1 MPDDGVTLSSSALC
15 LDGRTFSAELVPNAR
30 VVAGDLVRLAP
41 EDGTC
46 VLAQVLDKSL
56 DRGVTSCT
64 GSVLGELGP
73 DTLSLEQTFRP
84 FSGGRMTHAPVSDWE
99 LIQASGGA
107 TLTVGAIHTQLGS
120 LPARLRPNGF
130 NRHTFLC
137 GQSGSGKTYTL
148 GVILERLLIGTQL
161 RMVIVDPNSDFVRL
175 DEIRPDAQEPEAECL
190 RQAEVRVLR
199 PGDPS
204 AAPLRSRFTTMSVET
219 KAAILQLDPLADRD
233 EYNALL
239 HLPDDLRSSDAETI
253 ARRLREGN
261 DAEQALG
268 KRIENLGLLDW
279 EVWARTAESLVEVI
293 ESGARVTVLDLSGF
307 RYPAERLVVVVDL
320 LDHLWNSRERRVP
333 TLLVIDEAHN
343 VCSAQPVGPVQT
355 ATTDR
360 LIQIAGEGRKYG
372 LWLLLSTQRPSKLH
386 PNVLSQCDNLALMRM
401 NSPGDLAELQ
411 AVFGFAPPAM
421 LAVSPSFRQGE
432 LLVAGGFVPGPAFV
446 RAGARHTYEGGADV
460 RVPVAPTRQP

>member
-1 MPDDGVTLSSSALC
+1 MAGDTMTFSSSARC
-15 LDGRTFSAELVPNAR
+15 LDGRTFSAPLMADAP
-30 VVAGDLVRLAP
+30 VVSGDLVRLGV
-41 EDGTC
+41 DHGTS
-46 VLAQVLDKSL
+46 VLGQVLRKDL
-56 DRGVTSCT
+56 DDGVTSCA
-64 GSVLGELGP
+64 GSLLGEITANGRG
-73 DTLSLEQTFRP
+73 LEHTVRP
-84 FSGGRMTHAPVSDWE
+84 FSGARLTHASAGDWE
-99 LIQASGGA
+99 LVQASGGA
-107 TLTVGAIHTQLGS
+107 TMNIGAIETQSGS

-148 GVILERLLIGTQL
+148 GVILERLLIATEL

-175 DEIRPDAQEPEAECL
+175 DQIRADAPEPAAERL
-190 RQAEVRVLR
+190 RAAGVRILR
-199 PGDPS
+199 PGETSPS
-204 AAPLRSRFTTMSVET
+204 PLRSRFTTMSAQT

-239 HLPDDLRSSDAETI
+239 HLPDDLRSSDAATI
-253 ARRLREGN
+253 ARQLREGD

-268 KRIENLGLLDW
+268 KRIENLGVLDW
-279 EVWARTAESLVEVI
+279 EIWARTADSVVEVV
-293 ESGARVTVLDLSGF
+293 ESGPRVTVLDLSGF
-307 RYPAERLVVVVDL
+307 RYPAERLVVVLDL
-320 LDHLWNSRERRVP
+320 LDYLWKSRERRIP

-343 VCSAQPVGPVQT
+343 VCSAQPVGSVQT
-355 ATTDR
+355 AATDR

-372 LWLLLSTQRPSKLH
+372 LWLLLSTQRPSKIH

-432 LLVAGGFVPGPAFV
+432 ILVAGGFVPGPAFV
-446 RAGARHTYEGGADV
+446 HAGTRHTYEGGADV
-460 RVPVAPTRQP
+460 SVPVAAS